1 MQIKPYRPS
10 IRLYQLGFTLVE
22 LVVGIVVMAVAFT
35 IITTL
40 LVTQSRDSIDPL
52 YQMRAADLAQ
62 GVLNEITGR
71 SYDEN
76 SDHNGGVYRCGEQW
90 WQGPALTLGSSW
102 FDFANQQW
110 VAWQPTDTVTTV
122 PCSTS
127 LGRDGSEQRSGGINN
142 YNDVD
147 DYITLPADGSF
158 VSAVDFGDAKGQP
171 LSAVYRNFEIRI
183 QVTLDNSFVP
193 GNNRAK
199 RIDLTVRTPKGN
211 EIDFSAYRGNY

>member
-1 MQIKPYRPS
+1 MRIKPAYFTPA
-10 IRLYQLGFTLVE
+10 LCQLGFTLVE

-35 IITTL
+35 IITTM

-52 YQMRAADLAQ
+52 HQMRAAELAQ
-62 GVLNEITGR
+62 SVLNEIVGR

-90 WQGPALTLGSSW
+90 WQGPALASGSSW
-102 FDFANQQW
+102 YDFTNQQW
-110 VAWQPTDTVTTV
+110 QLWQVSDTVTDV
-122 PCSTS
+122 PCSVT
-127 LGRDGSEQRSGGINN
+127 LGKDSGEQRSGGTNN

-147 DYITLPADGSF
+147 DYITASGSF
-158 VSAVDFGDAKGQP
+158 VSAVDFGDATGQP
-171 LSAVYRNFEIRI
+171 LSDVYRNFDIRI
-183 QVTLDNSFVP
+183 QVSKDFTFGS
-193 GNNRAK
+193 GNDSAK